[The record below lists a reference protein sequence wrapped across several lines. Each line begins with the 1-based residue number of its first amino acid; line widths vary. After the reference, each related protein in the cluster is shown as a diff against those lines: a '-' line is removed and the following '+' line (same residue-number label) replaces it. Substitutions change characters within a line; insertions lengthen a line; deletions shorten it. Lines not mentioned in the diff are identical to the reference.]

1 MNRWMQTAL
10 VLGTL
15 LGVSANRAEEN
26 WTEFRGP
33 GGTGHSDATS
43 LPREWSETKNVV
55 WKTAI
60 HGKGWSSPVVWGKQ
74 VWLTTGTPDG
84 KELFV
89 LCLDRETGK
98 IEHDVK
104 LFTVEKPDELWMKFN
119 SYASPTPVIE
129 EGRIYVTFGTY
140 GTACLDT
147 KTAKPLWVRN
157 DLHCNHWRGA
167 GSSPIVHGNLLI
179 LTHDGYDV
187 RYLVALDKKTG
198 QTVWKSERNHDFG
211 KNGKDGDSM
220 KGFSTPIV
228 IDVAGK
234 HQLITPA
241 SSAAVS
247 LDAATGKPL
256 WLVSYPSHS
265 PAARSLYGNGLVY
278 VTTGAEREIIA
289 IRPDGKGDVTSSH
302 IAWRGKRK
310 GIGHKPSPVLVD
322 DLIFSVDDNA
332 TAGCIDAKTGEQ
344 VWVNRVTGPAFSASP
359 LYADGVIY
367 FFAEDGSATVIQ
379 PGREYKEIAKNK
391 LDGGKECKQTPA
403 IAGKSFFIRTESNLY
418 RIEQK

>member
-1 MNRWMQTAL
+1 MNRWTQTAL
-10 VLGTL
+10 ILGAL
-15 LGVSANRAEEN
+15 LGVSADRAEEN

-89 LCLDRETGK
+89 LCVDRETGK
-98 IEHDVK
+98 VEHDVK

-167 GSSPIVHGNLLI
+167 GSSPILHGNHLI

-187 RYLVALDKKTG
+187 RYVVALDKKTG
-198 QTVWKSERNHDFG
+198 QTVWKTDRNHDYG
-211 KNGKDGDSM
+211 KNGKDGDTM
-220 KGFSTPIV
+220 KGFATPI
-228 IDVAGK
+228 
-234 HQLITPA
+234 
-241 SSAAVS
+241 
-247 LDAATGKPL
+247 
-256 WLVSYPSHS
+256 
-265 PAARSLYGNGLVY
+265 
-278 VTTGAEREIIA
+278 II
-289 IRPDGKGDVTSSH
+289 
-302 IAWRGKRK
+302 
-310 GIGHKPSPVLVD
+310 
-322 DLIFSVDDNA
+322 
-332 TAGCIDAKTGEQ
+332 
-344 VWVNRVTGPAFSASP
+344 
-359 LYADGVIY
+359 
-367 FFAEDGSATVIQ
+367 
-379 PGREYKEIAKNK
+379 
-391 LDGGKECKQTPA
+391 
-403 IAGKSFFIRTESNLY
+403 
-418 RIEQK
+418 